1 MELENLLI
9 PVNDYFIKEI
19 KDLSEETNTT
29 IEIKNIGTE
38 QYVSLI
44 DLLGLIEETNY
55 RIDKLHDKINE
66 LEMPDEDED
75 YSYSGGD
82 VRNL

>member
-82 VRNL
+82 TRFL

>member
-29 IEIKNIGTE
+29 IEIKNIETE

-75 YSYSGGD
+75 YSYSGG
-82 VRNL
+82 RY

>member
-29 IEIKNIGTE
+29 ITIKNIETE